1 MEIDNHFDLPLPP
14 AAAWPL
20 LMDVPRASLIE
31 QISADHYK
39 GRVTVKLGPLTMI
52 FAGNLRLENRD
63 ESAHAAVIKAAWAE
77 TKGRGNAN
85 TMTRFSLQP
94 HEGGTRVAMVSDL
107 QLAGQVA
114 QYGRGVG
121 MISAISAQ
129 LIATFA
135 DNLRAGLHGAG
146 AGDAAATAGEISGLT
161 LIAKAL
167 GSRLKN

>member
-20 LMDVPRASLIE
+20 LMDVPRTAACFPGASLIE

-85 TMTRFSLQP
+85 SSKP
-94 HEGGTRVAMVSDL
+94 
-107 QLAGQVA
+107 
-114 QYGRGVG
+114 
-121 MISAISAQ
+121 
-129 LIATFA
+129 
-135 DNLRAGLHGAG
+135 DNQNCPQQHGAPV
-146 AGDAAATAGEISGLT
+146 AAASRSPTARFHHAGASAPSARPSPIQGSGRRCHT
-161 LIAKAL
+161 ATERPACAEK
-167 GSRLKN
+167 

>member
-1 MEIDNHFDLPLPP
+1 
-14 AAAWPL
+14 
-20 LMDVPRASLIE
+20 
-31 QISADHYK
+31 
-39 GRVTVKLGPLTMI
+39 
-52 FAGNLRLENRD
+52 
-63 ESAHAAVIKAAWAE
+63 
-77 TKGRGNAN
+77 
-85 TMTRFSLQP
+85 
-94 HEGGTRVAMVSDL
+94 MVSDL